1 MLSGDSELEAALQKV
16 DQMSA
21 SNVADEKDMN
31 ADFQSAISQVLKD
44 LTANS
49 ENLQVMV
56 SNLYNIVIIISY
68 ISMMLK
74 YKIN

>member
-1 MLSGDSELEAALQKV
+1 MLSGDGELEAALQKV
-16 DQMSA
+16 GQMST
-21 SNVADEKDMN
+21 SNVADEKDVN

-56 SNLYNIVIIISY
+56 SNLYNIVY
-68 ISMMLK
+68 PT
-74 YKIN
+74 YQ